1 MSLTPSYKNFDSL
14 SPIYFLDPNGKI
26 DFISEDRYTLQ
37 GLNLLT
43 YNINK
48 SANDSFVKNYTV
60 NNLIKDKN
68 SNDIFSLREVK
79 GVQDLN
85 TKLNFKTTQNT
96 LSATFFLQAL
106 TTRND
111 DDSIITFNIDITDVN
126 GEKFLVDFLGN
137 DICTVSFIDGKIK
150 KFLYDDGGDAL
161 VFKFIDNI

>member
-1 MSLTPSYKNFDSL
+1 MSLTPTYKNFDSL

-85 TKLNFKTTQNT
+85 TKLNLKQHK
-96 LSATFFLQAL
+96 
-106 TTRND
+106 
-111 DDSIITFNIDITDVN
+111 IH
-126 GEKFLVDFLGN
+126 LVQH
-137 DICTVSFIDGKIK
+137 SFSK
-150 KFLYDDGGDAL
+150 L
-161 VFKFIDNI
+161 